1 MRHASSDRAAAYAGR
16 VPLLALDTA
25 TALTTVAVVST
36 PGEVLAESSHLD
48 ARRHAEAL
56 PRLVREALDVAGV
69 APGDLDLIA
78 VGVGPGPFTGL
89 RVGVAFAR
97 ATAHALGIPAVG
109 VMTLD
114 AIARRWAE
122 GHPGPFTVVT
132 RSRRVEV
139 AWAAYDAWAD
149 GSLQRIEG
157 PLIQP
162 DPDYPRHGRVIGDVD
177 GVDERRLPVAADLGR
192 FVLERIAAGEPLPGD
207 REWPEDSSDGSGA
220 PTASLLASLV
230 SEGRWLLP
238 ALPLYLRRPDA
249 VPA

>member
-1 MRHASSDRAAAYAGR
+1 M
-16 VPLLALDTA
+16 PLLALDTA

-36 PGEVLAESSHLD
+36 PGEVLAEASHLD

-56 PRLVREALDVAGV
+56 PRLVREALDVSGV

-114 AIARRWAE
+114 AIARRWAQ
-122 GHPGPFTVVT
+122 GHAGPFTVVT

-139 AWAAYDAWAD
+139 AWAAYDAPVDAPV
-149 GSLQRIEG
+149 QRVDG

-162 DPDYPRHGRVIGDVD
+162 DPGYPRHGLVIGDVD
-177 GVDERRLPVAADLGR
+177 GVDEVVLPAAADLGR
-192 FVLERIAAGEPLPGD
+192 LVLERIAAGEPLPDD
-207 REWPEDSSDGSGA
+207 RGWPEDAADGSGA
-220 PTASLLASLV
+220 PTAEILASLV
-230 SEGRWLLP
+230 SEGHWLLP
-238 ALPLYLRRPDA
+238 PLPLYLRRPDA

>member
-1 MRHASSDRAAAYAGR
+1 M
-16 VPLLALDTA
+16 PILALDTA
-25 TALTTVAVVST
+25 TAVTTVAVMSSS
-36 PGEVLAESSHLD
+36 GSVLAERSHLD

-56 PRLVREALDVAGV
+56 PRLVREALIAAGTTP
-69 APGDLDLIA
+69 ADLRLIA

-89 RVGVAFAR
+89 RVGISFAR

-114 AIARRWAE
+114 AMAYGRYFRDAS
-122 GHPGPFTVVT
+122 PLTVVT

-139 AWAAYDAWAD
+139 AWAAYV
-149 GSLQRIEG
+149 GSPEEPLRRTAG

-162 DPDYPRHGRVIGDVD
+162 DPGFPRDGLVIGDVD
-177 GVDERRLPVAADLGR
+177 GVDELIRPAAADLGR
-192 FVLERIAAGEPLPGD
+192 LVLDRLAAGESLPGD
-207 REWPEDSSDGSGA
+207 RAWPEDPSDGSGA
-220 PTASLLASLV
+220 PTAALLADLSA
-230 SEGRWLLP
+230 EDRWLLP

>member
-1 MRHASSDRAAAYAGR
+1 M
-16 VPLLALDTA
+16 PLLALDTA

-36 PGEVLAESSHLD
+36 AGEVLAEASHLD

-69 APGDLDLIA
+69 APGELDLIA

-89 RVGVAFAR
+89 RVGVVFAR

-114 AIARRWAE
+114 AIARRWAQE
-122 GHPGPFTVVT
+122 YAGPFTVVT

-139 AWAAYDAWAD
+139 AWAAYDAPVHAPVLRVD
-149 GSLQRIEG
+149 G

-162 DPDYPRHGRVIGDVD
+162 DPGFPRHGLVIGDVD
-177 GVDERRLPVAADLGR
+177 GVDEVVLPAAADLGR
-192 FVLERIAAGEPLPGD
+192 LVLERIAAGESLPDD
-207 REWPEDSSDGSGA
+207 RGWPEDAADGSGA
-220 PTASLLASLV
+220 PTATILASLV
-230 SEGRWLLP
+230 SEGHWLLP
-238 ALPLYLRRPDA
+238 PLPLYLRRPDA

>member
-1 MRHASSDRAAAYAGR
+1 MP
-16 VPLLALDTA
+16 VLALDTA
-25 TALTTVAVVST
+25 TALTTVAVMSSSGDVI
-36 PGEVLAESSHLD
+36 ADASHLD

-56 PRLVREALDVAGV
+56 PRLVRDALATAGT
-69 APGDLDLIA
+69 APTDLDLVA

-89 RVGVAFAR
+89 RVGVSFAR

-109 VMTLD
+109 IMTLD
-114 AIARRWAE
+114 VIARRWADE
-122 GHPGPFTVVT
+122 HTGPCTVVT

-139 AWAAYDAWAD
+139 AWAAYDVGAN
-149 GSLQRIEG
+149 GSFQRIEG

-162 DPDYPRHGRVIGDVD
+162 DPGYPRQGRVIGDVD
-177 GVDERRLPVAADLGR
+177 GVDERRLPAAADLGR

-230 SEGRWLLP
+230 SQGRWLLP

>member
-1 MRHASSDRAAAYAGR
+1 M
-16 VPLLALDTA
+16 PLLALDTA
-25 TALTTVAVVST
+25 TALTTVAVLSSSS
-36 PGEVLAESSHLD
+36 EVLAEASHLD

-69 APGDLDLIA
+69 APGDLDLVA

-97 ATAHALGIPAVG
+97 ATAQALGIPAVG

-114 AIARRWAE
+114 AIARRWAR
-122 GHPGPFTVVT
+122 GRLGPFTVVT

-162 DPDYPRHGRVIGDVD
+162 DPGYPRQGFVIGDVD
-177 GVDERRLPVAADLGR
+177 GVDEIVRPAASDIGGLA
-192 FVLERIAAGEPLPGD
+192 LERIAAGEQLPGD
-207 REWPEDSSDGSGA
+207 REWPEDASDGSGV
-220 PTASLLASLV
+220 PTATLLASLV
-230 SEGRWLLP
+230 SQGHWLVP
-238 ALPLYLRRPDA
+238 PLPLYLRRPDA

>member
-1 MRHASSDRAAAYAGR
+1 M
-16 VPLLALDTA
+16 LALDTA
-25 TALTTVAVVST
+25 TALTTVAVLSSSSD
-36 PGEVLAESSHLD
+36 VLAEASHLD
-48 ARRHAEAL
+48 PRHHAEAL
-56 PRLVREALDVAGV
+56 PRLVREALDSAGV

-89 RVGVAFAR
+89 RVGVSFAR

-114 AIARRWAE
+114 AIARGWTARGQAARGGTR
-122 GHPGPFTVVT
+122 GHAGPVTVVT

-139 AWAAYDAWAD
+139 AWATYASVAH
-149 GSLQRIEG
+149 GSMERISG

-162 DPDYPRHGRVIGDVD
+162 DPGFPRQGRVIGDVD
-177 GVDERRLPVAADLGR
+177 GVDEIWRPAAADLGR
-192 FVLERIAAGEPLPGD
+192 LALERIAAGEPLPGD
-207 REWPEDSSDGSGA
+207 RGWPEDSSDGSGA
-220 PTASLLASLV
+220 PTAALLASLV